1 MKIVSV
7 KPGKLPL
14 KHFLDQEVTLLS
26 FPPHGHA
33 EMSGHELGKCTT
45 HLVAWLTSPSSA
57 PQLPRNSR
65 WTTKIYPLDGPRG
78 TFDLQE
84 DLKEFWRIRGEKHLP
99 WNLYRIVIEPAMES
113 GKTPHLHKSGT
124 SCSYCKCTVWLYN
137 GRHGLILHLLLH
149 VPKRSSFTAVC
160 VQLTFETTF
169 ETNVIDIKPQTSH
182 LIKISLHGCI
192 FFT

>member
-33 EMSGHELGKCTT
+33 EMSGLELGKCTT

-65 WTTKIYPLDGPRG
+65 WTTKIYPLDAPRG

-124 SCSYCKCTVWLYN
+124 SCSYCKCTVLGYIMAVMDWSYTCFSMSP
-137 GRHGLILHLLLH
+137 RDH
-149 VPKRSSFTAVC
+149 RSQQC
-160 VQLTFETTF
+160 VF
-169 ETNVIDIKPQTSH
+169 NSH
-182 LIKISLHGCI
+182 LRPHLRRMLSISNRKQA
-192 FFT
+192 TS